1 MYIHMCMFTYT
12 HTHTYIYLYIDMRRW
27 PEVLPDLASASSWV
41 VLKKSFTKHQTKKKV
56 PIELY
61 IATEAAHLSFK
72 LSKPHL
78 DKKATDKE
86 QK

>member
-1 MYIHMCMFTYT
+1 
-12 HTHTYIYLYIDMRRW
+12 MRQW

-41 VLKKSFTKHQTKKKV
+41 VLKKSFTKHQTKKKKV

-61 IATEAAHLSFK
+61 ISTEAAHLSFK

-78 DKKATDKE
+78 DTKGNNRQGTKVKN
-86 QK
+86 QQLCFP